1 MANLKYVAG
10 KWRLILETNH
20 ACVFSSS
27 NMDACV
33 EHAKLEGIEII
44 PTGWVK

>member
-10 KWRLILETNH
+10 KWRLILNCNH
-20 ACVFSSS
+20 ACIFSST
-27 NMDACV
+27 NMEACV
-33 EHAKLEGIEII
+33 EHAKLEGIILT